1 MATDPRIDAYI
12 AKAAPFARP
21 ILHHLRAVVRDACPG
36 AEETIKWGS
45 PAFVYQSKLL
55 CMIAAFKAHCA
66 LVLWTREPEKD
77 AASTTPEVDSSRL
90 RHITSVK
97 ELPSPRVLGALV
109 KAAAKR
115 IADGTVVPKPVKKPK
130 PPVKVPD
137 DLKAALA
144 RDARAKA
151 GFEKLPPS
159 HRREYIEW
167 IIDAKTEPTR
177 ERRLATTLEWVA
189 EGKSRN
195 WKYGRA

>member
-12 AKAAPFARP
+12 AKSAPFARP
-21 ILHHLRAVVRDACPG
+21 ILHHLRAVISDACPA

-45 PAFVYQSKLL
+45 PAFVYQGKLL

-66 LVLWTREPEKD
+66 LVLWTRETEKTAD
-77 AASTTPEVDSSRL
+77 SATPEADHSKL
-90 RHITSVK
+90 RRITSVK
-97 ELPSPRVLGALV
+97 DLPSPRLLGALV
-109 KAAAKR
+109 KATAKR
-115 IADGTVVPKPVKKPK
+115 IADGSVVPKPAKKPK

-144 RDARAKA
+144 LDARAKT

-159 HRREYIEW
+159 QRREYIEW
-167 IIDAKTEPTR
+167 ITEAKAEATR

>member
-21 ILHHLRAVVRDACPG
+21 ILHHLRAVVVDACPG

-45 PAFVYQSKLL
+45 PAFVYQNKLL

-66 LVLWTREPEKD
+66 LVLWTREPEQG
-77 AASTTPEVDSSRL
+77 APGTTPVDPARL

-109 KAAAKR
+109 TAAAKR
-115 IADGTVVPKPVKKPK
+115 IADGTVVPKPIKKPK

-167 IIDAKTEPTR
+167 IVEAKTEPTR

-189 EGKSRN
+189 DGKSRN
-195 WKYGRA
+195 WKYGA

>member
-55 CMIAAFKAHCA
+55 VMIAAFKAHCA
-66 LVLWTREPEKD
+66 LVLWTREPEKG
-77 AASTTPEVDSSRL
+77 AASTTPEVDPSRL

-115 IADGTVVPKPVKKPK
+115 IADGTVVPKPVKKAK

-167 IIDAKTEPTR
+167 IIEAKTEPTR

>member
-45 PAFVYQSKLL
+45 PAFVYQNKLL

-66 LVLWTREPEKD
+66 LVLWTREREKD
-77 AASTTPEVDSSRL
+77 ASRL
-90 RHITSVK
+90 RQITSVK

-144 RDARAKA
+144 LDARARA

-167 IIDAKTEPTR
+167 IIEAKTEPTR

>member
-12 AKAAPFARP
+12 AKSAPFARP
-21 ILHHLRAVVRDACPG
+21 ILHHLRAVVSDACPA

-45 PAFVYQSKLL
+45 PAFVYQGKLL

-66 LVLWTREPEKD
+66 LVLWTREPEKTAD
-77 AASTTPEVDSSRL
+77 SATPEADHSKL
-90 RHITSVK
+90 RRITSVK
-97 ELPSPRVLGALV
+97 DLPSPRLLGALV
-109 KAAAKR
+109 KATAKR
-115 IADGTVVPKPVKKPK
+115 IADGSVVPKPAKKPK

-144 RDARAKA
+144 LDARAKA

-167 IIDAKTEPTR
+167 ITEAKTEPTR

>member
-66 LVLWTREPEKD
+66 LVLWTREPEKGV
-77 AASTTPEVDSSRL
+77 ASTTPEVDPSRL

-115 IADGTVVPKPVKKPK
+115 IADGTVVPKPVKKAK

-167 IIDAKTEPTR
+167 IIEAKTDPTR

>member
-1 MATDPRIDAYI
+1 M
-12 AKAAPFARP
+12 
-21 ILHHLRAVVRDACPG
+21 
-36 AEETIKWGS
+36 
-45 PAFVYQSKLL
+45 
-55 CMIAAFKAHCA
+55 
-66 LVLWTREPEKD
+66 
-77 AASTTPEVDSSRL
+77 
-90 RHITSVK
+90 
-97 ELPSPRVLGALV
+97 
-109 KAAAKR
+109 
-115 IADGTVVPKPVKKPK
+115 VPKPVKKPK

-195 WKYGRA
+195 WKCRPGVAPICRGAAAPPIAPCAPHSRGSSGVRCLACPPRQSASATMPLLS